1 MTEQTTNRTNYNYG
15 LDKFVVPV
23 LMQSLC
29 ISF

>member
-15 LDKFVVPV
+15 WDKFVVPV
-23 LMQSLC
+23 LMQSQY